1 MKLQFSKK
9 CGLALKSIIIDIFR
23 IKECYVK
30 FLRFFIW
37 LGFSMH
43 QKHIWNIIYTYPMFL
58 SLFFNWVHLAIW
70 NTELFCSV
78 NLSFPIWNSCFFFF
92 CLNSME
98 QTFCFFNSAFT
109 YFTFVSF
116 QDVLTHTF
124 KSAIQLTVRERDFLL
139 NQYRDN
145 TMWFLRLYQNIINGR
160 KERYFLLLGELF
172 G

>member
-1 MKLQFSKK
+1 MLCQVFEILHLIRIFYASK
-9 CGLALKSIIIDIFR
+9 AYLKYYLYLPYVFISVFQLSSSCHLKYRIILLCEFVLSHL
-23 IKECYVK
+23 E
-30 FLRFFIW
+30 FL
-37 LGFSMH
+37 L
-43 QKHIWNIIYTYPMFL
+43 
-58 SLFFNWVHLAIW
+58 
-70 NTELFCSV
+70 
-78 NLSFPIWNSCFFFF
+78 FFFF

-145 TMWFLRLYQNIINGR
+145 TMWLLRLYQNIINGR

>member
-1 MKLQFSKK
+1 MLRQVFEILHLIRIFYASK
-9 CGLALKSIIIDIFR
+9 AYLKYYLYLPYVFISVFQLSSSCHLKYRIILLCEFVLSHL
-23 IKECYVK
+23 E
-30 FLRFFIW
+30 FL
-37 LGFSMH
+37 L
-43 QKHIWNIIYTYPMFL
+43 
-58 SLFFNWVHLAIW
+58 
-70 NTELFCSV
+70 
-78 NLSFPIWNSCFFFF
+78 FFFF

>member
-1 MKLQFSKK
+1 MLRQVFEILHLIRIFYASK
-9 CGLALKSIIIDIFR
+9 AYLKYYLYLPYVFISVFQLSSSCHLKYRIILLCEFVLSHL
-23 IKECYVK
+23 E
-30 FLRFFIW
+30 FL
-37 LGFSMH
+37 L
-43 QKHIWNIIYTYPMFL
+43 
-58 SLFFNWVHLAIW
+58 
-70 NTELFCSV
+70 
-78 NLSFPIWNSCFFFF
+78 FFF

>member
-1 MKLQFSKK
+1 MLHQVFEILHLISIFYASK
-9 CGLALKSIIIDIFR
+9 AYLKYYLYLPYVFISVFQLSSSCHLKYRIILLCEFVLSHL
-23 IKECYVK
+23 E
-30 FLRFFIW
+30 FL
-37 LGFSMH
+37 L
-43 QKHIWNIIYTYPMFL
+43 
-58 SLFFNWVHLAIW
+58 
-70 NTELFCSV
+70 
-78 NLSFPIWNSCFFFF
+78 FFFF